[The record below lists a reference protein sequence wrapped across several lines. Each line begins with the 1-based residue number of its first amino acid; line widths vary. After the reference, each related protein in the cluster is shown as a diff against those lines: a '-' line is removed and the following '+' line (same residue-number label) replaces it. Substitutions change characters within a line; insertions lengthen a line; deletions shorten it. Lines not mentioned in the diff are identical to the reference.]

1 MHSPNHQITITGA
14 ILAGGRGTRMGGRD
28 KGLIPLAG
36 GYMVEQVI
44 DRLRPQ
50 VSDMLL
56 NANRNETFYA
66 DLGLPVVGDDIG
78 DYAGPLA
85 GLAACL
91 RASRHPW
98 VVTCPCDAPLLPT
111 DLAPRLIH
119 AAHEQAT
126 DLSVAH
132 DGERLQPL
140 FALVPTRLAQDLAH
154 WLANGNRRTGRW
166 FEHHGAAIADF
177 SDCPEAFLN
186 INTPADQAEAI
197 TRLDTRRVL
206 HTQSHAGQPIAE
218 ERRP

>member
-1 MHSPNHQITITGA
+1 MHSPDHQITVTGA

-28 KGLIPLAG
+28 KGLISLAG
-36 GYMVEQVI
+36 GYMVERVI
-44 DRLRPQ
+44 ARLRPQ

-66 DLGLPVVGDDIG
+66 DLGLPVIG
-78 DYAGPLA
+78 DGIGGFAGPLA

-111 DLAPRLIH
+111 DLVSRLMQV
-119 AAHEQAT
+119 AHEQSA
-126 DLSVAH
+126 DLSVVH

-140 FALVPTRLAQDLAH
+140 FALVPTRLVQDLEH
-154 WLANGNRRTGRW
+154 WLVNGNRRAGRW
-166 FEHHGAAIADF
+166 FEHQGAAITDF

-186 INTPADQAEAI
+186 INTPADRTAAAGFLDAD
-197 TRLDTRRVL
+197 RL
-206 HTQSHAGQPIAE
+206 I
-218 ERRP
+218 